1 MFAPLYISLMYI
13 ISLAKAKAYS
23 IMHIY
28 SYISVTIQR
37 NLRDHTLD
45 NRESA
50 SANLHFSVGGN

>member
-1 MFAPLYISLMYI
+1 MFARIYISLMYI

-23 IMHIY
+23 IVHIY

-45 NRESA
+45 NHECA
-50 SANLHFSVGGN
+50 SANLHFLIGGV